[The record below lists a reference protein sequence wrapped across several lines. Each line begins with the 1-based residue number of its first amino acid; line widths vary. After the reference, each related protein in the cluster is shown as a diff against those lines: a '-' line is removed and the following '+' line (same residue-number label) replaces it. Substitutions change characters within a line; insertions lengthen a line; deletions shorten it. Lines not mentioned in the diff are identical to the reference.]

1 MRKSLG
7 QTILCLSIPWVMA
20 TSASAGALASQ
31 VETLQQRLED
41 NLERSGSITEIVYES
56 PTSDHVVNL
65 DEMEDSAI
73 WTGVYLASQ
82 CFRFASVQN
91 PAEKTAA
98 RQQISWALDSIDRLF
113 EVTGTEGL
121 PARFAFNPTDPAFQD
136 LKIAHT
142 ASVQS
147 GWTASSTLPGWLWMG
162 GTSRDQYTGIM
173 YGLGVCNQ
181 ITPDEDV
188 RSRTAARIDTVVRVL
203 AANDWKIPVH
213 YTQHVTSNQ
222 IPFFAR
228 LAWIALAK
236 ISNPESLA
244 WASSYKKASQS
255 LRWDL
260 GDWIEP
266 SGYSNLMEYY
276 GWNLGYLR
284 YYTLLTYEK
293 SPKDHE
299 YIRKLFDLKVWE
311 KTWSHK
317 NAMFTFMKL
326 GMIGE
331 ESPRDGQAL
340 DDAKQS
346 LTELAFKN
354 RRDFAVRNS
363 TRTDIGRNPLAEDL
377 GWIIQETPLH
387 DIHFF
392 TKLDAQQADQPLAM
406 KDRPPSDF
414 MWQRSPFQLD
424 GGSGGT
430 IESPSVDTIFAY
442 WLGRYH
448 GLLSEQE

>member
-1 MRKSLG
+1 MGSL
-7 QTILCLSIPWVMA
+7 A
-20 TSASAGALASQ
+20 FAGALATQ
-31 VETLQQRLED
+31 VDSLQQHLERD
-41 NLERSGSITEIVYES
+41 FERSGSITEIVYES

-82 CFRFASVQN
+82 CFRFASVQDSS
-91 PAEKTAA
+91 EKTAA
-98 RQQISWALDSIDRLF
+98 RQQISWALDSIDHLF

-121 PARFAFNPTDPAFQD
+121 PARFAFNPKDPSFQD

-142 ASVQS
+142 ANVQS
-147 GWTASSTLPGWLWMG
+147 GWTVSSTLPGWLWMG

-181 ITPDEDV
+181 IAPDEDV
-188 RSRTAARIDTVVRVL
+188 RSRTAARIDTAVRIL
-203 AANDWKIPVH
+203 ADHNWIIPVH

-222 IPFFAR
+222 IPLFAQLTWIQ
-228 LAWIALAK
+228 LAM
-236 ISNPESLA
+236 ISHPQDLTWVPRYE
-244 WASSYKKASQS
+244 KAMNS

-260 GDWIEP
+260 GEWIEP
-266 SGYSNLMEYY
+266 TGYNNLMEYY

-284 YYTLLTYEK
+284 YYTLLAFEK
-293 SPKDHE
+293 SPKDQR
-299 YIRKLFDLKVWE
+299 YIHRLFDAKIWE
-311 KTWSHK
+311 KIWSHK

-326 GMIGE
+326 GVIGE
-331 ESPRDGQAL
+331 ESPRDGEAL
-340 DDAKQS
+340 DEAKQS
-346 LTELAFKN
+346 LNELAFKS
-354 RRDFAVRNS
+354 RRDFAVKNS
-363 TRTDIGRNPLAEDL
+363 TRMDIGRNPLAEDL
-377 GWIIQETPLH
+377 GWIIQETPLKN
-387 DIHFF
+387 IGFF
-392 TKLDAQQADQPLAM
+392 HKLDAQQADQPLAM

-424 GGSGGT
+424 GGSDGT